1 MNEHTA
7 TATADIKQPLPKSGR
22 EIVSDLEDKALVNAE
37 HYYHNVMGED
47 WMSIYDFYQAILP
60 GHSRIARRFTNRLIR
75 NGNLEVN
82 RDDDTLVR
90 KNPNFKQ

>member
-1 MNEHTA
+1 MDNHTA
-7 TATADIKQPLPKSGR
+7 TTGIKQPLPKSGR
-22 EIVSDLEDKALVNAE
+22 EIARDLEDKVLVNAE

-60 GHSRIARRFTNRLIR
+60 GHSRIARRFTDRLIR

-82 RDDDTLVR
+82 KDDATLVR